1 MGWEFEWNVDCFLI
15 PQWLNFLLVGNKFFI
30 RNISFYFI
38 ALGVEG
44 SISKKWHSLP
54 HFPLLQIIYVGL
66 WARINIAMTGFSE
79 TSTVGIP
86 KHSKLA

>member
-1 MGWEFEWNVDCFLI
+1 MI
-15 PQWLNFLLVGNKFFI
+15 YFLLVGNKFFI

-38 ALGVEG
+38 DLGVEG
-44 SISKKWHSLP
+44 SISRKWQSLP
-54 HFPLLQIIYVGL
+54 HFPLLEMIYVRL

-86 KHSKLA
+86 KHSKLP